1 GGARRHFD
9 GDGSYPGSN
18 EQGSGTGN
26 GGGGGGYYG
35 GYHDRSR
42 GGGHGRRGGDGGKG
56 GGEQFVP
63 LYSGSV
69 EPLKKSARG
78 WAPTRSDSH
87 EANIAKKIKGILDE
101 MTREKFD
108 RLAGQLLDIPVDSL
122 ETLRIIVGAVFH
134 KAIDEPTFTDMYV
147 DLCIRLNERS
157 TPWPFVKPIYS
168 EDTCLWRWTA
178 MAGVETEEVLGPFE
192 SI

>member
-1 GGARRHFD
+1 R
-9 GDGSYPGSN
+9 
-18 EQGSGTGN
+18 
-26 GGGGGGYYG
+26 
-35 GYHDRSR
+35 
-42 GGGHGRRGGDGGKG
+42 GHGRRGGDGGKG

-69 EPLKKSARG
+69 EPLKKSAHR
-78 WAPTRSDSH
+78 WARTRSDSH
-87 EANIAKKIKGILDE
+87 EAKIKKKVKGILNK

-108 RLAGQLLDIPVDSL
+108 KLAGQLLDIPVDSL

-157 TPWPFVKPIYS
+157 TPWPFVK
-168 EDTCLWRWTA
+168 
-178 MAGVETEEVLGPFE
+178 V
-192 SI
+192 